1 MCLGK
6 QVTTS
11 INHYLVLFHMKYAF
25 EIKIHEFYLFF
36 IFFIFY
42 FTSFAIKLIDII
54 HFMT

>member
-25 EIKIHEFYLFF
+25 EIKIHEFYFF
-36 IFFIFY
+36 IFFILQVLPL
-42 FTSFAIKLIDII
+42 KLIDII
-54 HFMT
+54 HFVT